1 MSLMQDNRW
10 WKGHVGGVGG
20 ASESASRA
28 AFAKT
33 IGRRKDR
40 LGLLFTAA
48 AAIYFLK
55 MVRVGKRKCFTVFA
69 KPSIRG
75 RKGHTEPTGQN

>member
-1 MSLMQDNRW
+1 MRLYLHRLMSFMQDNRW
-10 WKGHVGGVGG
+10 WKGYVREVGG

-40 LGLLFTAA
+40 LGLLSM

-55 MVRVGKRKCFTVFA
+55 MVRVGKRK
-69 KPSIRG
+69 
-75 RKGHTEPTGQN
+75 

>member
-10 WKGHVGGVGG
+10 WKGHVSGVGG
-20 ASESASRA
+20 ASESASNA

-40 LGLLFTAA
+40 LGLLSTAA
-48 AAIYFLK
+48 IHFLK
-55 MVRVGKRKCFTVFA
+55 MVRVGKRKCFKVFA

-75 RKGHTEPTGQN
+75 RKGHTHTEPTGPN